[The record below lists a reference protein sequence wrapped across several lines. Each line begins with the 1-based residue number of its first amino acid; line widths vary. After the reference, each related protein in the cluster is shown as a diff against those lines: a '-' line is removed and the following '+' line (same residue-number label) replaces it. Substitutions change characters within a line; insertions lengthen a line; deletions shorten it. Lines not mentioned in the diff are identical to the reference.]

1 MNMKMT
7 WAAVAAVG
15 MLLAGCTQK
24 GSDEPFEVKTFSAQ
38 DSTKYALTE
47 IEIDYP
53 VAGPQVLV
61 DSVLNWLNESLGGSF
76 SRLEDGQAMVDFY
89 QKQSDEELK
98 SEWDEIRADMEVD
111 ADDEESLFSIPS
123 EGRDA
128 LKLAW
133 QNDLFVTYDHAF
145 STYHTGAAHG
155 IEGCFGT
162 TFIKQDGSRVTWA
175 DIINTNS
182 EDFQT
187 ILREGLKSYLDVE
200 TDADLADQLF
210 LNEDHTVYNIPLPN
224 MEPCVRAE
232 GIEFYYTEYEVAS
245 YSCGTPSFIVPV
257 SRMQPFLSER
267 LKKLFGDQTDAKD
280 EGFTHRTEMF

>member
-1 MNMKMT
+1 MNKKMT
-7 WAAVAAVG
+7 LAAVAAVG
-15 MLLAGCTQK
+15 LLLAGCTQK

-38 DSTKYALTE
+38 DSTEYALTDVE
-47 IEIDYP
+47 LDYP

-61 DSVLNWLNESLGGSF
+61 DSIRNWMNETLGGMF
-76 SRLEDGQAMVDFY
+76 SRLEDGQAMADFY
-89 QKQSDEELK
+89 QKQADDELK
-98 SEWDEIRADMEVD
+98 SEWDEIRANMEVD
-111 ADDEESLFSIPS
+111 DEEGEGIFSIPS
-123 EGRDA
+123 EGHTA

-133 QNDLFVTYDHAF
+133 QNDLFVTYDHEF
-145 STYHTGAAHG
+145 STYYTGAAHG
-155 IEGCFGT
+155 LEGNFGT

-175 DIINTNS
+175 DIVNTDS
-182 EDFQT
+182 DDFQT
-187 ILREGLKSYLDVE
+187 ILREGLKSYLGVE
-200 TDADLADQLF
+200 TDKELADQLF

-257 SRMQPFLSER
+257 SRMMPFLSER
-267 LKKLFGDQTDAKD
+267 LKKIFGDQTDAKN